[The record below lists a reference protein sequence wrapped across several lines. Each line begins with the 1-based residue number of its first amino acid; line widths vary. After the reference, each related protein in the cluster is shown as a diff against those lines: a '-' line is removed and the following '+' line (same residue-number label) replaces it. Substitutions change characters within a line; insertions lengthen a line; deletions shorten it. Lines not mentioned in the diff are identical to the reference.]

1 MVVRNPTKNRRG
13 ETPGRRERERRLVR
27 PWRFAIINCSVLGTS
42 KETKCARCLSLRYL
56 SVPAAG
62 EDPWTRFQWTFLN
75 GRRCPLANIIPL
87 HLRESRVPLTIAS
100 RLSPPR
106 LILCRASGRTR
117 VLLSLNSICAS
128 LNAAPFAI
136 IHART
141 SVWGGRNGAEKG
153 LARESMRDDEAA
165 RLIIAA
171 SNYIRPPPRGGCH
184 NMAGKLIDAIC
195 APPPRWNYVASRAS
209 NNYPDPCWLCLRILA
224 TLRINPTD
232 DTSSWAMTGFRRLL
246 KLVRR
251 YGCLRPFEGC
261 LPCVER

>member
-1 MVVRNPTKNRRG
+1 MEILEIRRFSTKPRHSLGKHASRNLEVLYYYYHYSIGFFLFASWATVEVTSPRGREEPHKEPERRNTG
-13 ETPGRRERERRLVR
+13 EKRERERRLVR

-141 SVWGGRNGAEKG
+141 SVWGGRNGEGEGPRARVDARWRGRETYYRG
-153 LARESMRDDEAA
+153 LELYTAPSSRGVPQYGWKINRRDLRAA
-165 RLIIAA
+165 
-171 SNYIRPPPRGGCH
+171 
-184 NMAGKLIDAIC
+184 
-195 APPPRWNYVASRAS
+195 
-209 NNYPDPCWLCLRILA
+209 A
-224 TLRINPTD
+224 TL
-232 DTSSWAMTGFRRLL
+232 
-246 KLVRR
+246 KLCRVQ
-251 YGCLRPFEGC
+251 GLE
-261 LPCVER
+261 